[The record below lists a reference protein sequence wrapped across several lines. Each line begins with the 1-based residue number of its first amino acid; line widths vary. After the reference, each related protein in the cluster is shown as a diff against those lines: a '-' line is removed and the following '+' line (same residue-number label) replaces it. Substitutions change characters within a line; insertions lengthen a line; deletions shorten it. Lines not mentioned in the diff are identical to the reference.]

1 VANES
6 ALAPEERPGRG
17 LDEAAID
24 VPASERWDVRP
35 RPEEARRPAAP
46 ARGRRREERGRTGDA
61 EKDRAK
67 GGDESPDEASRNKR
81 RRWLIIGAAA
91 LLVLIGAA
99 WYGVHWYTVGRYLV
113 STDDAY
119 TEADNVALS
128 PQVAGTIAELD
139 VTDNQRVRRGEL
151 IARLDDRTY
160 RAQIDQ
166 ARADVAAA
174 VANVDNAD
182 AQIALQQAVVVEADA
197 AVGSAQAAA
206 TFAEEENERYQR
218 LARTGAGTLQ
228 RAQQA
233 VSTLRQQR
241 AALVQAQANLA
252 AEQKK
257 LDVLATQREQ
267 AEAARQR
274 AAAALGQAQVNLDY
288 CTIVAPIDGV
298 VGDRSARI
306 GQFVAT
312 GTRLLTLVPMQDV
325 YVVANYKETQLARMH
340 EGQPVDISVD
350 AYPGRTIYGRVDS
363 LAPGSGA
370 VFALL
375 PPENATGNF
384 TKIVQRVP
392 VKIVIERADPL
403 KGRLRPGLSVE
414 PTVDTRDTRGQK
426 LEERP
431 PQDGVPPPGPQ
442 PQPAGAG
449 SS

>member
-6 ALAPEERPGRG
+6 ALGPEERRGRG

-24 VPASERWDVRP
+24 MPVSGRWDVRP
-35 RPEEARRPAAP
+35 APEEARRAAAP
-46 ARGRRREERGRTGDA
+46 AQGRRREERVRIEGA
-61 EKDRAK
+61 EKEQAK
-67 GGDESPDEASRNKR
+67 EGEESPDEAARKKR
-81 RRWLIIGAAA
+81 RRWLIIGAVA
-91 LLVLIGAA
+91 LLALIGAA
-99 WYGVHWYTVGRYLV
+99 WYGVHWYTVARYLV

-119 TEADNVALS
+119 TEADNVTLS
-128 PQVAGTIAELD
+128 PQVAGTIAELY

-160 RAQIDQ
+160 RAQVDQ

-174 VANVDNAD
+174 VANVDNAA
-182 AQIALQQAVVVEADA
+182 AQIALQQAVVVQAQA
-197 AVGSAQAAA
+197 AVGSAEAAV
-206 TFAEEENERYQR
+206 TFAEEEMDRYGR

-233 VSTLRQQR
+233 EATLRQQR
-241 AALVQAQANLA
+241 AALVQAQANLD

-257 LDVLATQREQ
+257 LDVLGTQREQ

-274 AAAALGQAQVNLDY
+274 AAAALGQAEVNLDY
-288 CTIVAPIDGV
+288 CAIVAPIDGV

-306 GQFVAT
+306 GRFVPS

-325 YVVANYKETQLARMH
+325 YVVANYKETQLAGMH

-350 AYPGRTIYGRVDS
+350 AYPGRTIHGRVDS

-392 VKIVIERADPL
+392 VKIVIEGADPL

-414 PTVDTRDTRGQK
+414 PTVDTRDTKGKK
-426 LEERP
+426 LEGPP
-431 PQDGVPPPGPQ
+431 PQDGVPPAGP
-442 PQPAGAG
+442 PPPAGTG